1 MKKNNTQ
8 NIRCFVNEA
17 MVPLT
22 QRLILKIVGFQVYA
36 CFCLL
41 FFPMGCIF
49 YDVVAQYNARTYHA
63 HRVSRIGRGLTSE
76 WYHTHQQG
84 LTNHRILSRLCP
96 TFHDLL
102 QTGLQVKLDQ
112 IFCEDT
118 SRPLGLTP
126 TLQNFHYFSFHL
138 QDLLHNLR

>member
-1 MKKNNTQ
+1 MKKKIILRTSKT
-8 NIRCFVNEA
+8 I
-17 MVPLT
+17 VPLT
-22 QRLILKIVGFQVYA
+22 QRVILKIVGFQVYA

-63 HRVSRIGRGLTSE
+63 HRVSRTGRGLTSE

-84 LTNHRILSRLCP
+84 FTNFTGFLVFVQHFTIY
-96 TFHDLL
+96 